1 MNVCVMDTVVSSST
15 RTFYPKTYWLLA
27 GGAWPVCPHVYP
39 SVSGLSLERC
49 GLKDGEQED
58 EQPLSRD
65 MVRVSGLRDCGKTE
79 PRAGGPDGQR
89 SNTKDTPKCISAFL
103 FYVVAPLWLKGTVHL
118 NIKIQSSSAVFTLM
132 LTESRVKFCRPQNIS
147 GASERNFGVVLLNN

>member
-1 MNVCVMDTVVSSST
+1 MCVMDTAVSSST
-15 RTFYPKTYWLLA
+15 RAFCPKTDWLLADWLLA

-65 MVRVSGLRDCGKTE
+65 TVRVSGLRDCGKTE
-79 PRAGGPDGQR
+79 PRAAGPDGQR
-89 SNTKDTPKCISAFL
+89 SNTKDT
-103 FYVVAPLWLKGTVHL
+103 
-118 NIKIQSSSAVFTLM
+118 
-132 LTESRVKFCRPQNIS
+132 
-147 GASERNFGVVLLNN
+147 

>member
-1 MNVCVMDTVVSSST
+1 MLAD
-15 RTFYPKTYWLLA
+15 WLLA

-89 SNTKDTPKCISAFL
+89 SNTKDTHIYLCVSVFGCSATL
-103 FYVVAPLWLKGTVHL
+103 VKGTVHP
-118 NIKIQSSSAVFTLM
+118 NIKISVIYSIHPHANGKVGG
-132 LTESRVKFCRPQNIS
+132 KFRRPLNIS
-147 GASERNFGVVLLNN
+147 GATQ